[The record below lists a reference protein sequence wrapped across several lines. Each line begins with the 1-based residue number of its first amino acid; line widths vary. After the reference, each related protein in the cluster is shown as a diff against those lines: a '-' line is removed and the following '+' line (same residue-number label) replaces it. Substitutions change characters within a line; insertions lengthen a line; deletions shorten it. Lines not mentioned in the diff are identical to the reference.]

1 MKIYYCFSIDFSWGC
16 IVKGRLGNREFLLL
30 LQGVTPRRGDSV
42 KELRDETMDL
52 WRWLRR
58 LKMNY
63 LRGM

>member
-1 MKIYYCFSIDFSWGC
+1 
-16 IVKGRLGNREFLLL
+16 VKGRLGNREFLLL